1 MTMTYDFSG
10 RTAVVTGGSQGIGL
24 AIVRRLADS
33 GARVAILDQAEPTP
47 EEAVLGSD
55 SVISIPVD
63 VTHAEAVSAAAS
75 AVMERFGSVDILV
88 NSAGIA
94 GPNTPLWQYSVQDWR
109 KVVDIDLIGT
119 FITCRACVPYMLKG
133 GWGRIVNISSIAGK
147 EGNPNASAYS
157 AAKAGVLGLT
167 KSLGKELAA
176 TDIRVNA
183 ITPAAVRT
191 AIFSQMSEEHIRMML
206 SKIPLGRF
214 GTVEE
219 IAAICI
225 WLCSE
230 ECSFSTGA
238 VFDVSGGRAVY

>member
-33 GARVAILDQAEPTP
+33 GARVAILDRAEPNP
-47 EEAVLGSD
+47 KEAVLRSD

-63 VTHAEAVSAAAS
+63 VTHSEAVSAAAS

-183 ITPAAVRT
+183 VTPAAVQT
-191 AIFSQMSEEHIRMML
+191 AIFSQMSDEHIRMML

-219 IAAICI
+219 IAALCI